1 MALVYKHIRLDTN
14 NPFYIGIGKT
24 EKRAFSKHRRNKYW
38 KSITSK
44 TNYEVEILFD
54 NLSWEECCVK
64 EIELI
69 KLYGRKDNGTGIL
82 VNMTDGG
89 EGSLGIIKSDEVRK
103 KLSECQSG
111 DKHYFYGKSHSDET
125 KEKLSIKLK
134 GRIISEESRKK
145 MSETHKKMTISE
157 ETRKKMAESLRGKPR
172 SEETKEKIRQ
182 SLLRR

>member
-1 MALVYKHIRLDTN
+1 MALVYKHIRLDTHQ
-14 NPFYIGIGKT
+14 PFYIGIGKT

-44 TNYEVEILFD
+44 TDYKVEILFD

-69 KLYGRKDNGTGIL
+69 TLYGRKDKGNGIL
-82 VNMTDGG
+82 ANMTDGG
-89 EGSLGIIKSDEVRK
+89 EGSLGIIKSDEMRK
-103 KLSECQSG
+103 KLSECQLG
-111 DKHYFYGKSHSDET
+111 EKHYFYGKNHTDET
-125 KEKLSIKLK
+125 KEKLSNKLK
-134 GRIISEESRKK
+134 GRIISEETRNK
-145 MSETHKKMTISE
+145 MSETRKKITISE
-157 ETRKKMAESLRGKPR
+157 ETRKKMAQSLRGKPR